1 MRRHDLTCR
10 MGGDEFAA
18 ALFFGTDESLHL
30 IHERIQQIF
39 QQLLTTIRAAY
50 PEAGIS
56 MGAAISGDEHETFA
70 MIYDKAD
77 KALYHSKE
85 NGRSR
90 YTIAD

>member
-1 MRRHDLTCR
+1 
-10 MGGDEFAA
+10 
-18 ALFFGTDESLHL
+18 
-30 IHERIQQIF
+30 
-39 QQLLTTIRAAY
+39 
-50 PEAGIS
+50 